1 MLKPFVALALLAPTA
16 SALAGECEANFRK
29 SGNPLVMTTY
39 SSAVTV
45 PNLATRDALAQMRGI
60 LVAEKMDVM
69 AEDAEGGTLLVE
81 QRQSGSARPIPTTIN
96 VSEVASGTRIEM
108 AVKMERGVFSKV
120 EQRQSAKTR
129 PIPTTINVSEVAS
142 GTRVEMS
149 VKLERGV
156 FSKVEQIQPYMC
168 GLLAGVKGGKAG
180 VAAAKRGA
188 GASNNEATGNQDVYL
203 FSRMIAREA
212 HKNAIAVNARHK
224 GRKYT
229 LTGRIETLME
239 DGEDYKVRLRGKVDL
254 PRAHRHPDGRWRRLQ
269 PDLRHSRSRRH
280 RAAFAAVRCAVQGQ
294 RVLPVPA
301 KPAHQR
307 AGHAGRPE
315 GDLDRH
321 GDGIRQV
328 PPGDLAGELRQG
340 EMTPGAAI
348 KQPCAGDR

>member
-1 MLKPFVALALLAPTA
+1 VAGALALLAPTA

-120 EQRQSAKTR
+120 EQ
-129 PIPTTINVSEVAS
+129 
-142 GTRVEMS
+142 
-149 VKLERGV
+149 
-156 FSKVEQIQPYMC
+156 IQPYMC
-168 GLLAGVKGGKAG
+168 GLFARVKGGKEG
-180 VAAAKRGA
+180 VAAARKGA
-188 GASNNEATGNQDVYL
+188 GATNTEATGNQDVFL

-212 HKNAIAVNARHK
+212 DKNAIAVNARHK

-229 LTGRIETLME
+229 LTGRIDTLME
-239 DGEDYKVRLRGKVDL
+239 DGEDYNLVFDI
-254 PRAHRHPDGRWRRLQ
+254 
-269 PDLRHSRSRRH
+269 
-280 RAAFAAVRCAVQGQ
+280 
-294 RVLPVPA
+294 
-301 KPAHQR
+301 
-307 AGHAGRPE
+307 PE
-315 GDLDRH
+315 
-321 GDGIRQV
+321 IS
-328 PPGDLAGELRQG
+328 
-340 EMTPGAAI
+340 EMAI
-348 KQPCAGDR
+348 KPLPFDAQFRVGVSCLFKPNQLATVLAMREGQKVTLTGTVYKYDSFRKVIWLENCTKAK